1 MAGLPAPPHPARHKR
16 PANKLYER
24 SAMSNIFSLDDLREE
39 VEREF
44 APVTIELSDGTE
56 VTLRNLL
63 RLPKGQRRDVVDT
76 LKVLEAVD
84 GSDDSDVE
92 ELLYAATSVLEIV
105 ADHGKKLTKEL
116 DGDLAVTMKVLERWM
131 EATQPG
137 EAKRSGS

>member
-1 MAGLPAPPHPARHKR
+1 
-16 PANKLYER
+16 
-24 SAMSNIFSLDDLREE
+24 
-39 VEREF
+39 
-44 APVTIELSDGTE
+44 
-56 VTLRNLL
+56 
-63 RLPKGQRRDVVDT
+63 
-76 LKVLEAVD
+76 
-84 GSDDSDVE
+84 VE